1 MPALG
6 GFLTGLVGFGAPAIG
21 SAAFG
26 GWAAGAAFGST
37 ILGNITARLLASV
50 AFSALSRALA
60 PKPKLPGLT
69 NEATQTGGTDPQ
81 SFLLGRYATGGQLV
95 APPMTHG
102 KVGKTPNAYLT
113 YVIAVSDV
121 PGVTL
126 SRLFIDGEVA
136 VIGGVA
142 HPDYGTPVELKGTAG
157 RAWVKWYDGTQTV
170 ADPMLIAKY
179 GAHPERPWSAD
190 MVGTGTAYAIL
201 TFRFDRQLYKNLPA
215 VRFEVDGIAL
225 YDPRKDPSLGGSGT
239 HDWSDPS
246 TWEQTDNPAVMIYN
260 ILRGIQ
266 IPGGDVWGGG
276 WDEGDLR
283 IAEWVAAMNVC
294 DEPVALAAG
303 GTEPRFRAGMEIPV
317 DQEPADAIEEL
328 LKTCTG
334 RMADV
339 GGVMKIVVG
348 PPGAPVKVL
357 TDDDIVITDEQ
368 SASLFPSLA
377 QTHNGVHA
385 TFPDP
390 ASLWENRDAPPR
402 YDATA
407 EIEDGRRLIA
417 TVSLPACPYGDQVQ
431 RLMQAWINEE
441 RRFRR
446 HQHVLPPDFT
456 ILEPLDVFAWTSARN
471 GYSGKTFEVDE
482 IAHDPVSLLQAG
494 SYREVD
500 PADYDWDTSLEIPW
514 VAPTPGTSLTPP
526 QGVPSFAASGIALD
540 DTNGDPRRPAI
551 ILTWDG
557 TDLDDV
563 SALEYELR
571 LQGGV
576 QVVSGA
582 TLSVA
587 SGSLVISAG
596 IIPDTAYEVRARLI
610 APRPVS
616 WTAWTLA
623 TTPGTFLAPTDFG
636 TQIDSWFADAGISV
650 PRLVN
655 TLPPNDGSRFD
666 DEWVY
671 LIPEKKLYRW
681 SVAST
686 DWISIVDPNDIPD
699 GALDGSKVAY
709 ATLVAGLFAAGA
721 VRAGDMTIDDLLRLD
736 ALGAG
741 ISVGKVSGFDD
752 VNDGVYMGKTN
763 VAGTPQF
770 GFLAGRIKNSGE
782 LQRLAFNGVEGF
794 SLLNA
799 AHFVTSSVPTAPVDI
814 TTSQTLPLG
823 AGVKSFR
830 FDGLGAGGGG
840 ASGQND
846 AARPRQDGAAGE
858 DTVVELYDGATPTGV
873 SWTFPGGAGGAWYTG
888 NDFGTNGE
896 NSAYGTGGTG
906 STDGA
911 LPGGDA
917 TGYGAGGGGGFGAGR
932 GGQGGKKGPNFSI
945 IDYDVS
951 ALANPTLVITL
962 GDGGAGGIDLGS
974 TVTGGGK
981 GSPARLTLTI
991 RVASDVPADVVPLVR
1006 TFTGSFTKPN
1016 NGTDS
1021 FPDYGA
1027 GFWQLSTAGAGLQ
1040 LGDIELDTI
1049 GTVLKSNPAAT
1060 SLSFFS
1066 AKTPKNLGVFNTSR
1080 TIDFIFHAMG
1090 NWGGV

>member
-37 ILGNITARLLASV
+37 ILGSITARLLASV

-201 TFRFDRQLYKNLPA
+201 TFRFDRQLYKNFPA

-260 ILRGIQ
+260 ILRGIP
-266 IPGGDVWGGG
+266 IPGGDVWGSG

-283 IAEWVAAMNVC
+283 TDEWFAAMNVC

-303 GTEPRFRAGMEIPV
+303 GTEPRFRAGMEITV

-368 SASLFPSLA
+368 NASLFPSLA

-431 RLMQAWINEE
+431 RLMQSWINEE

-446 HQHVLPPDFT
+446 HQHVLPPDYT
-456 ILEPLDVFAWTSARN
+456 ILEPLDTFAWTSTRN

-526 QGVPSFAASGIALD
+526 QGVPGFTASGIALD

-551 ILTWDG
+551 ILSWDG
-557 TDLDDV
+557 ADLDDV

-571 LQGGV
+571 LQGGA

-610 APRPVS
+610 APRPVI

-623 TTPGTFLAPTDFG
+623 TTPGTYIAPTDFG

-650 PRLVN
+650 PRLVQ
-655 TLPPNDGSRFD
+655 TLPLDDGSRVD

-671 LIPEKKLYRW
+671 LVPAKKLFRW
-681 SVAST
+681 DAGSSNWV
-686 DWISIVDPNDIPD
+686 SIVDPGDIPD
-699 GALDGSKVAY
+699 NQLDGSKIAY
-709 ATLVAGLFAAGA
+709 SSLVAGLFAAGA
-721 VRAGDMTIDDLLRLD
+721 VRAGDMTIDDVLRLD
-736 ALGAG
+736 ADSAAFAVGKDSYGDRDHTGLFAGRRATGGGAG
-741 ISVGKVSGFDD
+741 
-752 VNDGVYMGKTN
+752 
-763 VAGTPQF
+763 F
-770 GFLAGRIKNSGE
+770 GFYLATTSLSGIE
-782 LQRLAFNGVEGF
+782 RSIEASDTLGLRAVNVNFGLYTDVQ
-794 SLLNA
+794 NA
-799 AHFVTSSVPTAPVDI
+799 AVSL
-814 TTSQTLPLG
+814 TTSQTYALP
-823 AGVKSFR
+823 AGTLSL
-830 FDGLGAGGGG
+830 DLTILGGGG
-840 ASGQND
+840 GPGHPSAT
-846 AARPRQDGAAGE
+846 DGGA
-858 DTVVELYDGATPTGV
+858 TIVELYDSGVSTGV
-873 SWTFPGGAGGAWYTG
+873 VWTSAGGLKSG
-888 NDFGTNGE
+888 
-896 NSAYGTGGTG
+896 SAYNGQNSILGIGGK
-906 STDGA
+906 GA
-911 LPGGDA
+911 LWSCRWLGSDGGNWTCTKTQNATNA
-917 TGYGAGGGGGFGAGR
+917 TGYGAGA
-932 GGQGGKKGPNFSI
+932 GGQYYDTNNYSGGLAAQPVYVTDF
-945 IDYDVS
+945 DLAPY
-951 ALANPTLVITL
+951 ANPSLVITIGAAGATPL
-962 GDGGAGGIDLGS
+962 ASHASPGVVQVTNRSKSIVDAGVIPFAPTATGTFVKGAGATGAAIFPDFSGLKGLWVISNSAGSGGLGMAVKIDSAG
-974 TVTGGGK
+974 TVHDVTG
-981 GSPARLTLTI
+981 
-991 RVASDVPADVVPLVR
+991 
-1006 TFTGSFTKPN
+1006 
-1016 NGTDS
+1016 
-1021 FPDYGA
+1021 
-1027 GFWQLSTAGAGLQ
+1027 
-1040 LGDIELDTI
+1040 I
-1049 GTVLKSNPAAT
+1049 G
-1060 SLSFFS
+1060 SLSFIS
-1066 AKTPKNLGVFNTSR
+1066 DIRPEVTTSDGTAR
-1080 TIDFIFHAMG
+1080 TIQYAFYRMSVED
-1090 NWGGV
+1090 

>member
-1 MPALG
+1 MPPVVTAIAG
-6 GFLTGLVGFGAPAIG
+6 IASSIGFGAAASAWIG
-21 SAAFG
+21 AFVVRVTL
-26 GWAAGAAFGST
+26 S
-37 ILGNITARLLASV
+37 L
-50 AFSALSRALA
+50 AFSALARALA

-102 KVGKTPNAYLT
+102 NVGKTPNAYLT

-142 HPDYGTPVELKGTAG
+142 DPDYGTPVELKGTAG

-190 MVGTGTAYAIL
+190 MVGTGVAYAIL
-201 TFRFDRQLYKNLPA
+201 TFRFDRNLFKGFPA
-215 VRFEVDGIAL
+215 VRIEVDGIAL

-260 ILRGIQ
+260 ILRGIP

-283 IAEWVAAMNVC
+283 TDEWFAAMNVC

-303 GTEPRFRAGMEIPV
+303 GTEPRFRAGMEITV

-348 PPGAPVKVL
+348 PPGAPVKVI
-357 TDDDIVITDEQ
+357 TDDDIIITDEQ

-407 EIEDGRRLIA
+407 ETADGRRLIA

-456 ILEPLDVFAWTSARN
+456 ILEPLDVFAWTSNRN

-482 IAHDPVSLLQAG
+482 IVHDPVSLLQAG

-500 PADYDWDTSLEIPW
+500 AADYDWDTSLEVPW

-596 IIPDTAYEVRARLI
+596 IIPDTAYEARARLI

-623 TTPGTFLAPTDFG
+623 TTPGTYIAPTDFG

-655 TLPPNDGSRFD
+655 TLPPNDGSRVD

-671 LIPEKKLYRW
+671 LVPEKKLYRW
-681 SVAST
+681 SAAAT
-686 DWISIVDPNDIPD
+686 DWVSIIDPEDIPD

-721 VRAGDMTIDDLLRLD
+721 VRAGDMTIDGNLRLD
-736 ALGAG
+736 AAGAG
-741 ISVGKVSGFDD
+741 FSIGKDDAADNVNTGLYVGRRVAPGG
-752 VNDGVYMGKTN
+752 GVG
-763 VAGTPQF
+763 F
-770 GFLAGRIKNSGE
+770 GFLLGTTSLSGVPRSISASDDQGVAAVNMTFG
-782 LQRLAFNGVEGF
+782 LLAD
-794 SLLNA
+794 LAPA
-799 AHFVTSSVPTAPVDI
+799 AASY
-814 TTSQTLPLG
+814 TTSQTVAL
-823 AGVKSFR
+823 AGTTKSIT
-830 FDGLGAGGGG
+830 LTLLGGGG
-840 ASGQND
+840 GSTTVGGQ
-846 AARPRQDGAAGE
+846 
-858 DTVVELYDGATPTGV
+858 TKVELYEAGAPTGIE
-873 SWTFPGGAGGAWYTG
+873 WTADGGAANGAATKDGQNSILGSGGIGSLTVWRG
-888 NDFGTNGE
+888 GE
-896 NSAYGTGGTG
+896 NGDWSTTPGT
-906 STDGA
+906 
-911 LPGGDA
+911 DA
-917 TGYGAGGGGGFGAGR
+917 TGYGAGGGGRWHQSFGTTL
-932 GGQGGKKGPNFSI
+932 GGGAAQPTYVVA
-945 IDYDVS
+945 YDVS
-951 ALANPTLVITL
+951 GYTSPSLVITI
-962 GDGGAGGIDLGS
+962 GAKGTGITEPSPGIVKVQQFTKQVVPAGVIPFAPTATGTFVKGAGATGAAIFPDFSSQKGLWVISNSAGSGGLGMAVKIDSAG
-974 TVTGGGK
+974 TVHDVTG
-981 GSPARLTLTI
+981 
-991 RVASDVPADVVPLVR
+991 
-1006 TFTGSFTKPN
+1006 
-1016 NGTDS
+1016 
-1021 FPDYGA
+1021 
-1027 GFWQLSTAGAGLQ
+1027 
-1040 LGDIELDTI
+1040 I
-1049 GTVLKSNPAAT
+1049 G
-1060 SLSFFS
+1060 SLSFIS
-1066 AKTPKNLGVFNTSR
+1066 DIRPEVTTSDGTAR
-1080 TIDFIFHAMG
+1080 TIQYAFYRMSVED
-1090 NWGGV
+1090 